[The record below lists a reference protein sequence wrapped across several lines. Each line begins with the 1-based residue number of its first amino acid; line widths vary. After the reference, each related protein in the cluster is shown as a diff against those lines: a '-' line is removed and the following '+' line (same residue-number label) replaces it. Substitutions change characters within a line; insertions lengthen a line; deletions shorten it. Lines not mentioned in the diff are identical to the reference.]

1 MENKILLLT
10 VFILIGSSN
19 NAMSQINEKDIVMVS
34 YEQSWLDYDG
44 TLSLKNNTDVEME
57 ENNQFKVDKI
67 MLQYFRTPQTQ
78 SRQKEAAL
86 KRYNNYNRYAAM
98 DYSK

>member
-57 ENNQFKVDKI
+57 ENN
-67 MLQYFRTPQTQ
+67 
-78 SRQKEAAL
+78 
-86 KRYNNYNRYAAM
+86 
-98 DYSK
+98 

>member
-1 MENKILLLT
+1 MKNKILLLT

-57 ENNQFKVDKI
+57 ENN
-67 MLQYFRTPQTQ
+67 
-78 SRQKEAAL
+78 
-86 KRYNNYNRYAAM
+86 
-98 DYSK
+98 